1 MRIYICGCTCM
12 GDDGNHKTMSH
23 ECRDKQ
29 LPFAFNSCFR
39 FFFLHF
45 FYFIFFIVVVAVVVV
60 LLLLLSTRK
69 MKKINMVR
77 WPMQEFRL
85 YDLRYS

>member
-39 FFFLHF
+39 FFFYIYFFL
-45 FYFIFFIVVVAVVVV
+45 FYFCCCCCRCCCFVVVV
-60 LLLLLSTRK
+60 
-69 MKKINMVR
+69 ID
-77 WPMQEFRL
+77 EE
-85 YDLRYS
+85 DEED